1 MTGDRVDRLAAE
13 LFAAAR
19 EERPAR
25 ELVARVEG
33 ALASNA
39 EALGSGERDHGIS
52 PERGDGVAP
61 DFAPGLA
68 NRIAPEGGARVVR
81 LRRPLLVRGLLAAIV
96 CAGVAAWLLP
106 RTRDAV
112 LISAERS
119 PGAGRE
125 LAQHEASSPRE
136 ARPEAAVPARDEA
149 AGRDRSAVT
158 ADPSLAAGR
167 SPALEA
173 PPSNDDRSPRSAS
186 ARAPHASRQGSTPRA
201 RGSTP
206 AAAPGARE
214 PSAQP
219 NGAPAAAERAPAAAA
234 TLSNELGALKQ
245 IRQELRDGN
254 GSAALALLDRYDSG
268 EYGAS
273 LALEASVL
281 RIEALDAVGRR
292 ADAELLARRFV
303 RANPDSPLAE
313 RAQRFIDR
321 TGRGRPAAGAPQPGS
336 TQPGSSPPESSP
348 P

>member
-39 EALGSGERDHGIS
+39 DALGSGERDHDLA
-52 PERGDGVAP
+52 PERG
-61 DFAPGLA
+61 
-68 NRIAPEGGARVVR
+68 NRIAPEGGVRVVR

-149 AGRDRSAVT
+149 AGRDRSAAT
-158 ADPSLAAGR
+158 ADPSPTAGR

-173 PPSNDDRSPRSAS
+173 PPSNDDRSPRSAP

-206 AAAPGARE
+206 AAAPGVRE

-219 NGAPAAAERAPAAAA
+219 DGAPAAAEPPAAGERAPAAAA
-234 TLSNELGALKQ
+234 TLSNELGTLKQ

-321 TGRGRPAAGAPQPGS
+321 TGRGRPAGGAPP
-336 TQPGSSPPESSP
+336 PGSSPP
-348 P
+348 